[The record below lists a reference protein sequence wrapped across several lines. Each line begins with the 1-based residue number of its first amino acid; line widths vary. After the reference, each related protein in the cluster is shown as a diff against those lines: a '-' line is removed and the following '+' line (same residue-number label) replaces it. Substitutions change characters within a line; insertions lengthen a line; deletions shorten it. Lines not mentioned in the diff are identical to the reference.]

1 MNTFR
6 SRSYRHGNL
15 PNALRAM
22 ARAILDEPGL
32 EAVGLREAARRVG
45 VSATAVY
52 RHFSS
57 KDDLLA
63 SVAAEGFQELSA
75 HMEAAAANGP
85 DPLIGLG
92 LAYIEFALQKRGLFG
107 LMFGPILKERA
118 KHPVLN
124 EAVAAALEVVERIA
138 GRSVER
144 PDASK
149 VATMAALG
157 LVHGLSSLF
166 VNNLFPESLGKDWA
180 QRILLSTGP

>member
-1 MNTFR
+1 MAICQTRCALWLEQFSMNLVWRRLGYAKPHAALACLRQR
-6 SRSYRHGNL
+6 SIGTSQ
-15 PNALRAM
+15 
-22 ARAILDEPGL
+22 ARTTSLL
-32 EAVGLREAARRVG
+32 QSRRKG
-45 VSATAVY
+45 S
-52 RHFSS
+52 RNSRLIS
-57 KDDLLA
+57 
-63 SVAAEGFQELSA
+63 
-75 HMEAAAANGP
+75 EAAAANGP